1 MFAAPAVERL
11 RLTRTAMITLI
22 NTDAVP
28 PAERIDFVRSRH
40 ALAPRDYQPADEA
53 DFSFELR
60 YVDLG
65 AVFTAL
71 ITATPYEVRRTP
83 ALIRPSDPD
92 LISLTM
98 TLEGHGSVSQYD
110 RDAELAPGEFAIQF
124 VGNPYRIN
132 TGKVGKGLQLSFSPA
147 LLPLTRRQLH
157 QLAAVPMRRAPGIGA
172 LTSKFLVELARDL
185 DDLTPVEAA
194 RISTVALDMI
204 AVRLAHELDSTGSL
218 PPESRKNALLTGV
231 YAFIQQHLG
240 NAELSPAVV
249 AAAHHI
255 STRYL
260 HTLFQDQETT
270 VAGWIRRCRLEAAR
284 RDLTDPMLVSRSV
297 ASIAAQWGFS
307 GASQFTQAFKAAYGM
322 PPRDYRQQAF
332 MSDHSRLR
340 ADRVG

>member
-1 MFAAPAVERL
+1 MR
-11 RLTRTAMITLI
+11 TLI

-28 PAERIDFVRSRH
+28 PGERIDFVRSMH

-53 DFSFELR
+53 DFSFELN
-60 YVDLG
+60 YLNLG

-71 ITATPYEVRRTP
+71 VTATPYQVRRTP

-98 TLEGHGSVSQYD
+98 TLEGRGGVSQHD
-110 RDAELAPGEFAIQF
+110 REAPLAPGEFTIQF
-124 VGNPYRIN
+124 VGHPYSIN
-132 TGKVGKGLQLSFSPA
+132 TFRPGRGLQLSFSPA
-147 LLPLTRRQLH
+147 LLPLERRQLH
-157 QLAAVPMRRAPGIGA
+157 RLAAVPMRRDPGIGA
-172 LTSKFLVELARDL
+172 LTSKFLLELARDL
-185 DDLTPVEAA
+185 DSLTVAEAA

-204 AVRLAHELDSTGSL
+204 AVRLAHELGGAGSL
-218 PPESRKNALLTGV
+218 PPESQKNALLTGV

-240 NAELSPAVV
+240 NPELSPAVV

-260 HTLFQDQETT
+260 HMLFQDQGAT
-270 VAGWIRRCRLEAAR
+270 VAGWIRQCRLEAAR

-307 GASQFTQAFKAAYGM
+307 SASQFTQAFKAAYDM
-322 PPRDYRQQAF
+322 PPRDYRQQVF
-332 MSDHSRLR
+332 TGDHSGLR
-340 ADRVG
+340 AG